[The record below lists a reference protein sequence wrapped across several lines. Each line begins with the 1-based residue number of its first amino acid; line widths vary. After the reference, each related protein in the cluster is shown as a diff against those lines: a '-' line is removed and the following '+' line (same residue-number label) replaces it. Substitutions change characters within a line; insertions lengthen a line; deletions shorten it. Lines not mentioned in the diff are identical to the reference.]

1 MSDAFEVGGDIRV
14 FADYGMPNVPAG
26 WRASIIAVRDDEID
40 VRVTDSFFPGLANS
54 ELTFA
59 LADFRSTE
67 SGSQFFFRRVHEAE
81 MKARRD
87 VALAMLKERCIVV
100 ESGSCFSVDQIEAMA
115 EFVKGMSVN
124 GER

>member
-14 FADYGMPNVPAG
+14 FADYRMPNVPAG

-67 SGSQFFFRRVHEAE
+67 NGSQFFFRRVHEAE

-87 VALAMLKERCIVV
+87 IGTTTLSGFGITVEPGSGLTTEEIEQLAAV
-100 ESGSCFSVDQIEAMA
+100 
-115 EFVKGMSVN
+115 VN
-124 GER
+124 GWGRR